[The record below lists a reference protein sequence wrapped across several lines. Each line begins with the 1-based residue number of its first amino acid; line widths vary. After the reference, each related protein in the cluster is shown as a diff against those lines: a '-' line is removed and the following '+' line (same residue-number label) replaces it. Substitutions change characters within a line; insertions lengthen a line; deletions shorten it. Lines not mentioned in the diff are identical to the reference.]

1 MRIQEREAGREN
13 AIQGRA
19 GLLPNVSAS
28 HSVNRNISDRT
39 QMTTDIIGRPTVRED
54 QPRYIS
60 RSSTVQLRQPILNLD
75 AFVRYRQGK
84 VQD

>member
-1 MRIQEREAGREN
+1 MGLAFALPAHALSLQEAYEAALRNDPVYRMRIQEREAGREN

-39 QMTTDIIGRPTVRED
+39 QMTTDIIGRPTVR
-54 QPRYIS
+54 
-60 RSSTVQLRQPILNLD
+60 
-75 AFVRYRQGK
+75 
-84 VQD
+84 